1 MMRKALVTPCAQP
14 LTLGTEALC
23 VWPAHFLLHYTGLEP
38 FLNEILFFKGVLY
51 ETLQQSSH

>member
-1 MMRKALVTPCAQP
+1 MTRNAQVTPCAQP
-14 LTLGTEALC
+14 LTLGTKILRF
-23 VWPAHFLLHYTGLEP
+23 WPVRFLFHYTGSEP